1 VRNTTEQRAEGG
13 TPGGLKQLVTF
24 VPRSVEF
31 VKEAWQEL
39 KKVHWPTSKET
50 YSATLIVVVVVV
62 AVSIFLGLVDF
73 GLSFAMRQI
82 LGQS

>member
-13 TPGGLKQLVTF
+13 AAGGLRQIVEV

-31 VKEAWQEL
+31 VKESWQEL

-62 AVSIFLGLVDF
+62 AVSVFLGVVDF
-73 GLSFAMRQI
+73 GLSFAMRHI
-82 LGQS
+82 LSQG